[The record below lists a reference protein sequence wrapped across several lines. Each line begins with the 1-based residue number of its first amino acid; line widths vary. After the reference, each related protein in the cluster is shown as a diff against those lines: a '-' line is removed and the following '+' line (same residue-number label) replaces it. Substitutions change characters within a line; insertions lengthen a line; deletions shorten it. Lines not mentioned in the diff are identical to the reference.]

1 MACSNPFS
9 FAAPHV
15 LKFSQW
21 RSHRSE
27 DRSIFL
33 SRVHA
38 STTLRGD
45 FDAHS
50 TKRPTVEFF
59 LLIFHAMIHDRE
71 SSADRRTKENIVLII
86 VGSRSIVSSFLLQ
99 WRSIYPFGRR
109 SNERT
114 LNRRFSWTSRHSTV
128 AELRFT
134 TNYIITIMTM
144 ARVNS
149 VFKRCRERSRIL
161 QLTESQLWDIL
172 FDSRWITSWPA
183 TTGQCFGPIDRST
196 SRRVRVAFDDEER
209 KRRSE

>member
-1 MACSNPFS
+1 MFESFFFRCSPCSQVFTVTV
-9 FAAPHV
+9 APE
-15 LKFSQW
+15 W
-21 RSHRSE
+21 RSI
-27 DRSIFL
+27 DL
-33 SRVHA
+33 SLSSARVDDTARWLRRALHE
-38 STTLRGD
+38 TTNGRILSLD
-45 FDAHS
+45 FSRDD
-50 TKRPTVEFF
+50 
-59 LLIFHAMIHDRE
+59 HDRE

-86 VGSRSIVSSFLLQ
+86 AGSRSIVSSFLLQ

-109 SNERT
+109 SSERT

-134 TNYIITIMTM
+134 ANFIITIMII